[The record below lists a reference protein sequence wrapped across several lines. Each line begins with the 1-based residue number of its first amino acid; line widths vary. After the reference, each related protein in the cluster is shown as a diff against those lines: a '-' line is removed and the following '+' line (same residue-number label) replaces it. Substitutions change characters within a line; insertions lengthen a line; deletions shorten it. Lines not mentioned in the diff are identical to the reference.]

1 MKVLYIDCGMGAA
14 GDMLTAAL
22 LELLP
27 EAEQAAFIERM
38 NTLGLGGVNVTREKA
53 VRCGIQG
60 TRVRVTVG
68 GEEEASRDAGDDT
81 SHENAGGEHMQAC
94 DAQEHTHDHAHSHSH
109 SDFHAHEGNCGHVHD
124 TGHGSGQEHDDSHAH
139 DAEHI
144 CDHRHEHDDHGG
156 SQHSHAHTG
165 IHGIEH
171 IVRDHMDISDAAKD
185 DVMSVFD
192 LLARAES
199 EVHGVPV
206 RDIHFH
212 EVGTMDAVADIT
224 AVCLL
229 MEMLAPDRVVV
240 SPIHVGSGYV
250 RCAHGILPVPAPATA
265 NILKGVPI
273 YSTDMKGE
281 LCTPT
286 GAALLKHFADDY
298 GSMPVMKAEAIG
310 YGMGSKDF
318 AKANCVRVLLG
329 EAM

>member
-1 MKVLYIDCGMGAA
+1 MRILYIDCGMGAA

-27 EAEQAAFIERM
+27 EAEQAEFIEKM
-38 NTLGLGGVNVTREKA
+38 NNLGLEGVSVTHEKA

-60 TRVRVTVG
+60 THVRVTVG
-68 GEEEASRDAGDDT
+68 GEEEASMDAGDDGL
-81 SHENAGGEHMQAC
+81 HEHP
-94 DAQEHTHDHAHSHSH
+94 HSHH
-109 SDFHAHEGNCGHVHD
+109 SDFHAHEDSSGNVHDTVHGCKHDHGDNHAHDDNHVHD
-124 TGHGSGQEHDDSHAH
+124 VGHG
-139 DAEHI
+139 
-144 CDHRHEHDDHGG
+144 CDHKHEHDNHGG
-156 SQHSHAHTG
+156 AEHRHVHTG
-165 IHGIEH
+165 IHGIGH
-171 IVRDHMDISDAAKD
+171 IVRDHMDIPDAVKD
-185 DVMSVFD
+185 DVMAVFD
-192 LLARAES
+192 LLAHAES
-199 EVHGVPV
+199 EVHGVDIH
-206 RDIHFH
+206 DIHFH

-229 MEMLAPDRVVV
+229 MERLAPERVVV

-298 GSMPVMKAEAIG
+298 GPMPIMKTEAIG
-310 YGMGSKDF
+310 YGMGSREF

>member
-38 NTLGLGGVNVTREKA
+38 NTLGLDGVNVTREKA

-60 TRVRVTVG
+60 THVRVTVG
-68 GEEEASRDAGDDT
+68 GEEEASLDAGDD
-81 SHENAGGEHMQAC
+81 
-94 DAQEHTHDHAHSHSH
+94 
-109 SDFHAHEGNCGHVHD
+109 
-124 TGHGSGQEHDDSHAH
+124 
-139 DAEHI
+139 

-156 SQHSHAHTG
+156 AQHSHAHTG

-171 IVRDHMDISDAAKD
+171 IVRDHMDISAAAKD
-185 DVMSVFD
+185 DVMAVFD